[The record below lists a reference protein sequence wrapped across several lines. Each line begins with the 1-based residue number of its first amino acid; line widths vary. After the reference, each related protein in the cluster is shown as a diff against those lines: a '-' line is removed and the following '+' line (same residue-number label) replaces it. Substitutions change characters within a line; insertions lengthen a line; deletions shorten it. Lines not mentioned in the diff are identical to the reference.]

1 MLTKT
6 ATIILGIIQKHPVNA
21 YELIKMLS
29 RFQLKDWYDIADST
43 VYATLKSLGK
53 KQYITGR
60 VQKDGNM
67 PDKTV
72 YSLTDAGTKEW
83 NTAIKFFLTHF
94 DYDLIPFMIAS
105 FFAESIGVDE
115 AIKCLEERLDYLKKN
130 SKGLTRQIEELEVEK
145 DIPYYVIG
153 NLQHNALI
161 VETEIPVTQQM
172 IAKYKSRLFDQ

>member
-1 MLTKT
+1 MLTKA
-6 ATIILGIIQKHPVNA
+6 ATIILGIVQKHPVNA

-29 RFQLKDWYDIADST
+29 HLQLKDWYAIADST
-43 VYATLKSLGK
+43 VYATLKSLEK

-83 NTAIKFFLTHF
+83 NTTIKFFLAHF

-105 FFAESIGVDE
+105 FFAESIGTDDV
-115 AIKCLEERLDYLKKN
+115 IQCLEERLDYLKRN
-130 SKGLTRQIEELEVEK
+130 REGLTRQIEKLKTEK
-145 DIPYYVIG
+145 DLPYYVIG
-153 NLQHNALI
+153 NVQHNALI
-161 VETEIPVTQQM
+161 VETEITVTRQM
-172 IAKYKSRLFDQ
+172 IDAYKN